1 MYSVPS
7 FLVFSFLSSADN
19 ESIDPS
25 SSELLQDKD
34 VSKVE
39 QVLSSLGNEATPDL
53 GNSAVEAQ
61 GVVPE
66 LILLILN
73 TPFRIKVCI
82 NFMSYFANRT
92 RLFL

>member
-7 FLVFSFLSSADN
+7 FLVFSFLSSAD

-66 LILLILN
+66 LILILN
-73 TPFRIKVCI
+73 TPFRIKGLYKFYELLCKS
-82 NFMSYFANRT
+82 N
-92 RLFL
+92 